1 MVFCFCIF
9 VKLSFNKNENGNQ
22 KDDTGEYILL
32 TEEESIN
39 NIIMPKNRA
48 WHYNKDDKYLGT
60 DIFKKE

>member
-1 MVFCFCIF
+1 MYIY
-9 VKLSFNKNENGNQ
+9 KTLFNKNENGNQ

-48 WHYNKDDKYLGT
+48 WYYNKDDKYLGT
-60 DIFKKE
+60 DILKKE